1 MGITAKD
8 EVGWGLLQR
17 MKWGGDYCK
26 GWSGVGIT
34 AKDEVGWGLL
44 QRMKWGGDYCKG

>member
-17 MKWGGDYCK
+17 MKW
-26 GWSGVGIT
+26 VGIT
-34 AKDEVGWGLL
+34 AKDEVGRGLL